1 VKLSEKV
8 GGKSYNKL
16 KKGVNPYNKYISKQ
30 NETNSIAHSLGLT
43 KPRLS
48 LTTLIPGVSKG
59 HKGSYFI
66 STHRWHFALSRS
78 IQCITVIQ
86 YKSQ

>member
-43 KPRLS
+43 
-48 LTTLIPGVSKG
+48 
-59 HKGSYFI
+59 
-66 STHRWHFALSRS
+66 
-78 IQCITVIQ
+78 
-86 YKSQ
+86 